1 MLVYRLWYRRELP
14 FTIHDAVAATI
25 PDGCG
30 VFRWSIRGL
39 WLDGESFNN
48 GPQMIGIIYWKMN
61 DSRSSLV
68 LVLVGAKMEG
78 CG

>member
-1 MLVYRLWYRRELP
+1 MAEDQRRVTRLAQTLRRSE
-14 FTIHDAVAATI
+14 VGS
-25 PDGCG
+25 DGCG

-39 WLDGESFNN
+39 WLDGEPFNN
-48 GPQMIGIIYWKMN
+48 GSQMMGIMYWKMN

-78 CG
+78 YE

>member
-1 MLVYRLWYRRELP
+1 MLKS
-14 FTIHDAVAATI
+14 F
-25 PDGCG
+25 DGCG
-30 VFRWSIRGL
+30 VFRLRLGVYGWTWR
-39 WLDGESFNN
+39 SFNN
-48 GPQMIGIIYWKMN
+48 GPQMIGIMHWKMN